1 MSLPIN
7 YITPRLGIILIDP
20 TANLEGVLLHLR
32 SVHGHYFHVFNLSS
46 LNLDALGLQYSVP
59 STNFKWRDVPYSI
72 TEAIKILVSLE
83 AFLRPNIA
91 NSAFFAV
98 STEECSQ
105 FCRFLLQAFFDLT
118 CAKKGQICDREHLL
132 G

>member
-72 TEAIKILVSLE
+72 TEAIKILVSL
-83 AFLRPNIA
+83 
-91 NSAFFAV
+91 
-98 STEECSQ
+98 
-105 FCRFLLQAFFDLT
+105 
-118 CAKKGQICDREHLL
+118 
-132 G
+132 